1 MLGDRDQLPAS
12 RGWDCVRELKRD
24 VFGRVEL
31 LRGPAGLCVRRVA
44 CGNGWPGTRWI
55 ARLLLRREVRA
66 LAILSGL
73 CAVPQLLGGDS
84 QASGELLRSWCEGE
98 PLWAARELP
107 QDFFDRLRDL
117 VLAMHLRHVCHND
130 LHKENNILVDRE
142 GHPHLVDFQLAS
154 VHSRGGWRFRRRSAE
169 DLRHVE
175 KHRRRYEPDASH
187 DTPSV
192 RPWSARLWQWIVKP
206 AYNVITRRI
215 LGYERGEPR
224 RPREGPWPVRTPPIG
239 STEQRSQGYGD

>member
-1 MLGDRDQLPAS
+1 MVADRDQLPAS

-73 CAVPQLLGGDS
+73 AAVPQLLAGDS

-98 PLWAARELP
+98 PLWAVRELP

-117 VLAMHLRHVCHND
+117 VLAMHVRQVCHND

-142 GHPHLVDFQLAS
+142 GLPRLLDFQLAS
-154 VHSRGGWRFRRRSAE
+154 VHPRGGWRFRRRSAE

-175 KHRRRYEPDASH
+175 KHRRRYEPGTSGQER
-187 DTPSV
+187 TT
-192 RPWSARLWQWIVKP
+192 RPILARVWRLAVKP
-206 AYNVITRRI
+206 VYNLITRR
-215 LGYERGEPR
+215 LFGHGRGEPR
-224 RPREGPWPVRTPPIG
+224 RPREGPWPVRTPPVG
-239 STEQRSQGYGD
+239 TSGQGQH